1 LLLFGHL
8 DVVYGLVQQPN
19 VQLNL
24 KPTPEKG
31 FSYLSGKKSHE
42 RQFALGRFGTR
53 RLHRRPL
60 GRGRNDNLQSC
71 ERDEPLQKRKKLEY
85 SDETTTRQGR
95 DLFSS
100 GDEEDRKPAAV
111 GATNAHMS
119 TLLISSIVPLS
130 QADEPQYTHMTA
142 FDRRFE
148 GETEVCEQV

>member
-1 LLLFGHL
+1 MKRASNTSPERNPMSANLPSE
-8 DVVYGLVQQPN
+8 GLGPDD
-19 VQLNL
+19 
-24 KPTPEKG
+24 G
-31 FSYLSGKKSHE
+31 IDDRSGEVEMTTSD
-42 RQFALGRFGTR
+42 RAG
-53 RLHRRPL
+53 
-60 GRGRNDNLQSC
+60 D

-100 GDEEDRKPAAV
+100 GDEEDRKPAGV

-130 QADEPQYTHMTA
+130 QADEPQYTHKTA

-148 GETEVCEQV
+148 GETEVCEQVSQET